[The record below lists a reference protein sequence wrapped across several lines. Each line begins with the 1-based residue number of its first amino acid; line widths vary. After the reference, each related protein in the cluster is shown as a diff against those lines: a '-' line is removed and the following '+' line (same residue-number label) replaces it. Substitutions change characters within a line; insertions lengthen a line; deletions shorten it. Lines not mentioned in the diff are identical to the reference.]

1 MPLEPLK
8 KLKKLK
14 KLEFPEKLIAYPLS
28 TRFITSRAK
37 TRFQD
42 KYYLKT
48 KLKFLWELRF
58 VVSKVRKSVS
68 KKGPIFLRFVVSKV
82 RKSVSKKGPIFL
94 RFVKKNDKNKKL
106 KKLNLKK
113 KKFELKENLKI
124 PCFLKNGGV
133 LKENYIP
140 KNGLYIGLHQITC
153 NFF

>member
-68 KKGPIFLRFVVSKV
+68 KKGPIFLRFV
-82 RKSVSKKGPIFL
+82 
-94 RFVKKNDKNKKL
+94 KKNDKNKKL

-124 PCFLKNGGV
+124 PWFLKNGGV

-140 KNGLYIGLHQITC
+140 KNGLYIKLHQITC